1 MLLELLKL
9 VVGRLGGP
17 PPAELV
23 LETERIMAGGPGI
36 RLPFSGVD
44 DIGGVIMPM
53 GGRGGPLGGGALA
66 RPASAPGMN
75 MGVLVGGAGLELA
88 ERGMGGADLGGGG
101 AAFLAVVS
109 SGPAFL
115 LTQRFWSGS

>member
-23 LETERIMAGGPGI
+23 LDTERIMSGGPGAK
-36 RLPFSGVD
+36 LPFSGVD
-44 DIGGVIMPM
+44 DKGGVMPM
-53 GGRGGPLGGGALA
+53 GGRGGPPGGGALA
-66 RPASAPGMN
+66 RPASAPGMDI
-75 MGVLVGGAGLELA
+75 GGLVGGAGLELA

-109 SGPAFL
+109 SGPVFL
-115 LTQRFWSGS
+115 LIQRFWSGS